1 MTNPPL
7 LLTEYISSPA
17 VELTARDAATLRR
30 IVTTMSVAPSWDV
43 PGTYDLTPGS
53 EVGVV
58 ALDNRSVIIRPK
70 VPTDRVLFLV
80 SYALDPAHW
89 QQRAGAYDKANDLVE
104 GMAAVF
110 AHELRRVLRRGLLQ
124 GYRSTE
130 EALMTVRGRVR
141 FDEQLRRRF
150 GMPFPL
156 EVRFDEY
163 TEDTELNRVLRAALS
178 RLSRLPI
185 RSRQVRS
192 ILGVCSAALAD
203 TVTLVEYSH
212 HALPQFQWDRLN
224 QQYRIAAELALL
236 ILRSTSVEL
245 AKGRTAGTGFVIDMN
260 VVFEEFV
267 RTALRE
273 ALGLARSAFPS
284 GSDVS
289 IVLDEDAKIGLEPDL
304 SWWVGNS
311 CVFVGDAKYKRINVK
326 GINHPDVYQL
336 LAYTVALG
344 LPAGLLVYAEGEAD
358 RVVHSV
364 LHVEKRLEVTTV
376 DLTGSPEQILADI
389 ARIANHVKALRSPVA
404 LKEMTIAGPQVAGA
418 STGIGR
424 S

>member
-1 MTNPPL
+1 
-7 LLTEYISSPA
+7 
-17 VELTARDAATLRR
+17 
-30 IVTTMSVAPSWDV
+30 MSIAPSWDV

-124 GYRSTE
+124 GYRTTE
-130 EALMTVRGRVR
+130 DALMTVRGRVR

-192 ILGVCSAALAD
+192 ILGLCSAALAD

-212 HALPQFQWDRLN
+212 HTLPLPQFRWDRLN
-224 QQYRIAAELALL
+224 QQYRVAAELALL

-273 ALGLARSAFPS
+273 ALGLAPSAFPS
-284 GSDVS
+284 GSEVS
-289 IVLDEDAKIGLEPDL
+289 VVLDENAKIKLEPDL
-304 SWWVGNS
+304 SWWVGTS
-311 CVFVGDAKYKRINVK
+311 CVFVGDAKYKRISVK
-326 GINHPDVYQL
+326 GINHPDLYQL
-336 LAYTVALG
+336 LAYTVALD
-344 LPAGLLVYAEGEAD
+344 LPAGLLVYAQGEAD
-358 RVVHSV
+358 RVRHSV
-364 LHVEKRLEVTTV
+364 VHVGKRLEVTTV
-376 DLTGSPEQILADI
+376 DLTGRPEQILADI
-389 ARIANHVKALRSPVA
+389 ERIANQVKALRSPVA
-404 LKEMTIAGPQVAGA
+404 VMEATVAGPQAVT
-418 STGIGR
+418 SVTRTG
-424 S
+424 